1 MTFSDYME
9 LKKECERVGIEND
22 SCLSQLLHILQ
33 AKHVAVDA
41 HNSYMKHMN
50 EWESNIAKTVR
61 ERIKQAEQEVTQ

>member
-22 SCLSQLLHILQ
+22 SCLAQLLHILQ

-41 HNSYMKHMN
+41 HNSYMKRMN

-61 ERIKQAEQEVTQ
+61 ERIKQAEKEATQ